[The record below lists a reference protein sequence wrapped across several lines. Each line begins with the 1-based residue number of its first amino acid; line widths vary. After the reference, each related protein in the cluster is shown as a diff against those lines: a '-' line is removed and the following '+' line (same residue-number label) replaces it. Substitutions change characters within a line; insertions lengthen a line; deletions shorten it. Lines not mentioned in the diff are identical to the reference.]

1 MNNVETWVAPLA
13 ATNQYEQYYAN
24 LQSGTYIPYNSASA
38 RPTYSSITLR
48 LNKMIESR
56 DAIDTLLKNG
66 YIDEETYKYILNNIR
81 MQEIEEDFT

>member
-1 MNNVETWVAPLA
+1 MNNVDMWIAPLA

-24 LQSGTYIPYNSASA
+24 LQSGTYIPYNSSAA
-38 RPTYSSITLR
+38 RPSYSSITLR

-66 YIDEETYKYILNNIR
+66 YIDEETYKIIMNKIR
-81 MQEIEEDFT
+81 IQELEEDFK